1 MAPFYPGFDH
11 KGYNPRRGA
20 GNTGR
25 VREEDFSI
33 DGRSWDYRDPYNQN
47 AIDRQN
53 TNREKGRFTTN
64 QNAYEIANPL
74 YDYDYGVVR
83 DAAKELGINNVD
95 EKKEVKQIL
104 KYIRGGGGSKAKEEE
119 PEAPQE
125 PYKPLD
131 PQPDKDKPKEVQD
144 AVRDYEDSKL
154 ELPGNQQPKFSDVIK
169 TDLGGNPTSDP
180 NLDAIKHGDD
190 LNEWYQTKFV
200 PHLEKEA
207 HATAHEIGNSSRYF
221 IDKFVFSPPKLGDPK
236 ELFEY
241 YSDKINDDDD

>member
-53 TNREKGRFTTN
+53 QNREKGRFTTN

-95 EKKEVKQIL
+95 EKKEVKQIQL
-104 KYIRGGGGSKAKEEE
+104 LLGPLNAVFCHGDGFFARFIKSLAALRGH
-119 PEAPQE
+119 
-125 PYKPLD
+125 
-131 PQPDKDKPKEVQD
+131 
-144 AVRDYEDSKL
+144 L
-154 ELPGNQQPKFSDVIK
+154 ELVDGQVQ
-169 TDLGGNPTSDP
+169 
-180 NLDAIKHGDD
+180 
-190 LNEWYQTKFV
+190 
-200 PHLEKEA
+200 
-207 HATAHEIGNSSRYF
+207 
-221 IDKFVFSPPKLGDPK
+221 
-236 ELFEY
+236 
-241 YSDKINDDDD
+241 